1 MLFVNLP
8 IAQSWLGGLASRLL
22 SDKLATDVRIE
33 RVKIGLFNRLTLHQV
48 CVADTMGDTLLRAD
62 VISAKIEYSPLLEG
76 RISLRTA
83 SLLDGYIR
91 LYQRTPQEAP
101 NYQFVAD
108 ALSSKEKDK
117 PSSTDFSLGSLIIR
131 RLSLSY
137 DKRYLPQTPRRFN
150 PSHVSVKDLDANISL
165 KRLTA
170 DSINLRVRSLAFS
183 EQSGFAVRKIAF
195 RMAYGSGHLRLGG
208 FHLELPNSIV
218 SEDVFEAHWHT
229 DTHRPWFET
238 LECEGQLK
246 DARIALQD

>member
-1 MLFVNLP
+1 M
-8 IAQSWLGGLASRLL
+8 L

-48 CVADTMGDTLLRAD
+48 CVADTLGDTLLRAD

-150 PSHVSVKDLDANISL
+150 PSHVSVKDLDAN
-165 KRLTA
+165 T
-170 DSINLRVRSLAFS
+170 
-183 EQSGFAVRKIAF
+183 
-195 RMAYGSGHLRLGG
+195 
-208 FHLELPNSIV
+208 
-218 SEDVFEAHWHT
+218 EAHEVALFRELQCRGVVVSLGDT
-229 DTHRPWFET
+229 DIRRDEF
-238 LECEGQLK
+238 
-246 DARIALQD
+246 